1 MPYRVL
7 QKSNNN
13 CTATFYLK
21 DCITGLKENVKDRSA
36 DVVVT
41 SPPYNIGTS
50 YGSYKDELPR
60 EKYLTWIEEV
70 GIAVKQSL
78 TDDGSFFLNIGN
90 KLKDPWIAWDVAYV
104 LRKYFV
110 LQNVIHWVKSIA
122 ISKAEVGNYP
132 NIAGDIAVGHF
143 KPIVSD
149 RFLNDFHEY
158 IFHLAKVFF
167 DSGFKLQNTI
177 HWIKSVSIE
186 KEDLAKTWPFSP
198 TKNVS
203 IGHFKPIIS
212 KRFLN
217 DFHEYIFHF
226 TKYGDVHLDKLAVG
240 VSYQDKT
247 NIERWKAANKEDR
260 RDRGNMWFIPYQTI
274 QSRSKQRPHPATF
287 PVKLPEMC
295 IRLHGNAKLVVDP
308 FVGIGSA
315 AVAAMRLGISFV
327 GFEIDKEYLDATIDR
342 ITQA

>member
-1 MPYRVL
+1 MQNQDVPYRVL
-7 QKSNNN
+7 QKSN

-122 ISKAEVGNYP
+122 ISKAQVGNYP

-143 KPIVSD
+143 KPIMSN
-149 RFLNDFHEY
+149 RFLNDC
-158 IFHLAKVFF
+158 
-167 DSGFKLQNTI
+167 
-177 HWIKSVSIE
+177 
-186 KEDLAKTWPFSP
+186 
-198 TKNVS
+198 
-203 IGHFKPIIS
+203 
-212 KRFLN
+212 
-217 DFHEYIFHF
+217 HEYIFHF

-247 NIERWKAANKEDR
+247 NIERWKATNKEDR

>member
-1 MPYRVL
+1 VPYRVL
-7 QKSNNN
+7 QKSN

-122 ISKAEVGNYP
+122 ISKAQVGNYP

-143 KPIVSD
+143 KPIMSN
-149 RFLNDFHEY
+149 RFLNDC
-158 IFHLAKVFF
+158 
-167 DSGFKLQNTI
+167 
-177 HWIKSVSIE
+177 
-186 KEDLAKTWPFSP
+186 
-198 TKNVS
+198 
-203 IGHFKPIIS
+203 
-212 KRFLN
+212 
-217 DFHEYIFHF
+217 HEYIFHF

>member
-1 MPYRVL
+1 VPYGVL
-7 QKSNNN
+7 QKSN

-21 DCITGLKENVKDRSA
+21 DCITGLKENIRDKSA

-41 SPPYNIGTS
+41 SPPYNIGTGYS
-50 YGSYKDELPR
+50 SYKDELPR
-60 EKYLTWIEEV
+60 EKYLTWMEEI

-90 KLKDPWIAWDVAYV
+90 KLKDPWIAWDVAHV

-143 KPIVSD
+143 KPITSN
-149 RFLNDFHEY
+149 RFLNDC
-158 IFHLAKVFF
+158 
-167 DSGFKLQNTI
+167 
-177 HWIKSVSIE
+177 
-186 KEDLAKTWPFSP
+186 
-198 TKNVS
+198 
-203 IGHFKPIIS
+203 
-212 KRFLN
+212 
-217 DFHEYIFHF
+217 HEYIFHF

-327 GFEIDKEYLDATIDR
+327 GFEIDKEYLDAAIDR

>member
-1 MPYRVL
+1 LQNQDVPYKVL
-7 QKSNNN
+7 QKSN

-21 DCITGLKENVKDRSA
+21 DCITGLKENVGDKSA

-41 SPPYNIGTS
+41 SPPYNIGTG

-60 EKYLTWIEEV
+60 EKYLTWMEEV

-90 KLKDPWIAWDVAYV
+90 KLKDPWIAWDVAHV

-122 ISKAEVGNYP
+122 ISKDEVGNYP

-143 KPIVSD
+143 KPIMSN
-149 RFLNDFHEY
+149 RFLNDC
-158 IFHLAKVFF
+158 
-167 DSGFKLQNTI
+167 
-177 HWIKSVSIE
+177 
-186 KEDLAKTWPFSP
+186 
-198 TKNVS
+198 
-203 IGHFKPIIS
+203 
-212 KRFLN
+212 
-217 DFHEYIFHF
+217 HEYIFHF

-287 PVKLPEMC
+287 PIKLPEMC

-327 GFEIDKEYLDATIDR
+327 GFEIDKEYLDAAIDR
-342 ITQA
+342 IT

>member
-7 QKSNNN
+7 QKSN

-122 ISKAEVGNYP
+122 ISKAQVGNYP

-143 KPIVSD
+143 KPIMSN
-149 RFLNDFHEY
+149 RFLNDC
-158 IFHLAKVFF
+158 
-167 DSGFKLQNTI
+167 
-177 HWIKSVSIE
+177 
-186 KEDLAKTWPFSP
+186 
-198 TKNVS
+198 
-203 IGHFKPIIS
+203 
-212 KRFLN
+212 
-217 DFHEYIFHF
+217 HEYIFHF

-247 NIERWKAANKEDR
+247 NIERWKATNKEDR

-315 AVAAMRLGISFV
+315 AIAAMRLGISFV

>member
-1 MPYRVL
+1 VPYRVL
-7 QKSNNN
+7 QKSN

-70 GIAVKQSL
+70 GIALKQSL

-122 ISKAEVGNYP
+122 ISKAQVGNYP

-143 KPIVSD
+143 KPIMSN
-149 RFLNDFHEY
+149 RFLNDC
-158 IFHLAKVFF
+158 
-167 DSGFKLQNTI
+167 
-177 HWIKSVSIE
+177 
-186 KEDLAKTWPFSP
+186 
-198 TKNVS
+198 
-203 IGHFKPIIS
+203 
-212 KRFLN
+212 
-217 DFHEYIFHF
+217 HEYIFHF

>member
-7 QKSNNN
+7 QKGN

-143 KPIVSD
+143 KPIMSN
-149 RFLNDFHEY
+149 RFLNDC
-158 IFHLAKVFF
+158 
-167 DSGFKLQNTI
+167 
-177 HWIKSVSIE
+177 
-186 KEDLAKTWPFSP
+186 
-198 TKNVS
+198 
-203 IGHFKPIIS
+203 
-212 KRFLN
+212 
-217 DFHEYIFHF
+217 HEYIFHF

-247 NIERWKAANKEDR
+247 NIERWKATNKEDR

>member
-1 MPYRVL
+1 LQNQDVPYKVL
-7 QKSNNN
+7 QKSN
-13 CTATFYLK
+13 CTTTFYLK
-21 DCITGLKENVKDRSA
+21 DCITGLKENVGDKSA

-41 SPPYNIGTS
+41 SPPYNIGTGYS
-50 YGSYKDELPR
+50 SYKDELPR
-60 EKYLTWIEEV
+60 EKYLTWMEEV

-90 KLKDPWIAWDVAYV
+90 KLKDPWIAWDVAHV

-143 KPIVSD
+143 KPIMSN
-149 RFLNDFHEY
+149 RFLNDC
-158 IFHLAKVFF
+158 
-167 DSGFKLQNTI
+167 
-177 HWIKSVSIE
+177 
-186 KEDLAKTWPFSP
+186 
-198 TKNVS
+198 
-203 IGHFKPIIS
+203 
-212 KRFLN
+212 
-217 DFHEYIFHF
+217 HEYIFHF

-287 PVKLPEMC
+287 PIKLPEMC
-295 IRLHGNAKLVVDP
+295 IRLHGNAKLVIDP
-308 FVGIGSA
+308 FVGIGST
-315 AVAAMRLGISFV
+315 AVAAMHLGISFV
-327 GFEIDKEYLDATIDR
+327 GFEIDKEYLDAAIDR
-342 ITQA
+342 IT

>member
-1 MPYRVL
+1 LQNQDLPYRVL
-7 QKSNNN
+7 QKSN

-21 DCITGLKENVKDRSA
+21 DCINGLKENVRDKSA

-41 SPPYNIGTS
+41 SPPYNIGTGYS
-50 YGSYKDELPR
+50 SYKDELPR
-60 EKYLTWIEEV
+60 KKYLAWMEDV

-90 KLKDPWIAWDVAYV
+90 NLKDPWIAWDVAHV

-122 ISKAEVGNYP
+122 ISKTEVGNNP

-143 KPIVSD
+143 KPILSN
-149 RFLNDFHEY
+149 RFLNDC
-158 IFHLAKVFF
+158 
-167 DSGFKLQNTI
+167 
-177 HWIKSVSIE
+177 
-186 KEDLAKTWPFSP
+186 
-198 TKNVS
+198 
-203 IGHFKPIIS
+203 
-212 KRFLN
+212 
-217 DFHEYIFHF
+217 HEYIFHF

-287 PVKLPEMC
+287 PIKLPEMC
-295 IRLHGNAKLVVDP
+295 IRLHGNAKLVIDP

-327 GFEIDKEYLDATIDR
+327 GFEIDREYLDAAIDR

>member
-1 MPYRVL
+1 VPYRVL

-21 DCITGLKENVKDRSA
+21 DCITGLKENVKDKSA

-41 SPPYNIGTS
+41 SPPYNIGIGYS
-50 YGSYKDELPR
+50 LYKDELPR
-60 EKYLTWIEEV
+60 EKYLTWMEGV
-70 GIAVKQSL
+70 GIAVKQAL

-90 KLKDPWIAWDVAYV
+90 KPKDPWIAWDVAYV
-104 LRKYFV
+104 LRKYFI

-122 ISKAEVGNYP
+122 ISKAQVGNYP

-143 KPIVSD
+143 KPIMSN
-149 RFLNDFHEY
+149 RFLNDC
-158 IFHLAKVFF
+158 
-167 DSGFKLQNTI
+167 
-177 HWIKSVSIE
+177 
-186 KEDLAKTWPFSP
+186 
-198 TKNVS
+198 
-203 IGHFKPIIS
+203 
-212 KRFLN
+212 
-217 DFHEYIFHF
+217 HEYIFHF

>member
-1 MPYRVL
+1 VPYGVL
-7 QKSNNN
+7 QKSN

-21 DCITGLKENVKDRSA
+21 DCITGLKENIRDKSA

-41 SPPYNIGTS
+41 SPPYNIGTGYS
-50 YGSYKDELPR
+50 SYKDELPR
-60 EKYLTWIEEV
+60 EKYLTWMEEI

-90 KLKDPWIAWDVAYV
+90 KLKDPWIAWDVAHV

-143 KPIVSD
+143 KPITSN
-149 RFLNDFHEY
+149 RFLNDC
-158 IFHLAKVFF
+158 
-167 DSGFKLQNTI
+167 
-177 HWIKSVSIE
+177 
-186 KEDLAKTWPFSP
+186 
-198 TKNVS
+198 
-203 IGHFKPIIS
+203 
-212 KRFLN
+212 
-217 DFHEYIFHF
+217 HEYIFHF

-287 PVKLPEMC
+287 PIKLPEMC
-295 IRLHGNAKLVVDP
+295 IRLHGNAKLVIDP

-327 GFEIDKEYLDATIDR
+327 GFEIDKEYLDAAIGR
-342 ITQA
+342 IT

>member
-1 MPYRVL
+1 
-7 QKSNNN
+7 
-13 CTATFYLK
+13 
-21 DCITGLKENVKDRSA
+21 LKENVKDRSA

-122 ISKAEVGNYP
+122 ISKAQVGNYP

-143 KPIVSD
+143 KPIMSN
-149 RFLNDFHEY
+149 RFLNDC
-158 IFHLAKVFF
+158 
-167 DSGFKLQNTI
+167 
-177 HWIKSVSIE
+177 
-186 KEDLAKTWPFSP
+186 
-198 TKNVS
+198 
-203 IGHFKPIIS
+203 
-212 KRFLN
+212 
-217 DFHEYIFHF
+217 HEYIFHF

-315 AVAAMRLGISFV
+315 TVAAMRLGISFV

>member
-7 QKSNNN
+7 QKSN

-21 DCITGLKENVKDRSA
+21 DCITGLKENVRDKSA

-41 SPPYNIGTS
+41 SPPYNIGTGYS
-50 YGSYKDELPR
+50 SYKDELPR
-60 EKYLTWIEEV
+60 EKYLTWMEEV

-90 KLKDPWIAWDVAYV
+90 KLKDPWIAWDVAHV

-122 ISKAEVGNYP
+122 INKAEVGNYP

-143 KPIVSD
+143 KPIMSN
-149 RFLNDFHEY
+149 RFLNDC
-158 IFHLAKVFF
+158 
-167 DSGFKLQNTI
+167 
-177 HWIKSVSIE
+177 
-186 KEDLAKTWPFSP
+186 
-198 TKNVS
+198 
-203 IGHFKPIIS
+203 
-212 KRFLN
+212 
-217 DFHEYIFHF
+217 HEYIFHF

-327 GFEIDKEYLDATIDR
+327 GFEIDKEYLDAAIDR

>member
-1 MPYRVL
+1 MQNQDVPYRVL
-7 QKSNNN
+7 QKSN

-143 KPIVSD
+143 KPIMSN
-149 RFLNDFHEY
+149 RFLNDC
-158 IFHLAKVFF
+158 
-167 DSGFKLQNTI
+167 
-177 HWIKSVSIE
+177 
-186 KEDLAKTWPFSP
+186 
-198 TKNVS
+198 
-203 IGHFKPIIS
+203 
-212 KRFLN
+212 
-217 DFHEYIFHF
+217 HEYIFHF

-247 NIERWKAANKEDR
+247 NIERWKATNKEDR